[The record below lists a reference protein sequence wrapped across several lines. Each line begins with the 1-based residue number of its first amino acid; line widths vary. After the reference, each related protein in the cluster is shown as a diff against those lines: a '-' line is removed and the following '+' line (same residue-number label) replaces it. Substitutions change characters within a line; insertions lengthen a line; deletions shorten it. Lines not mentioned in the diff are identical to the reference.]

1 MAAARNPAIFSF
13 VSITTTICKCSLQ
26 IHTKTHTRTATRTLT
41 CTLYVSVSTLQH
53 SFWHFSCTNFS
64 QKDTKLTHRD
74 RDTICCRYRYI
85 HKLSII
91 SVWPFSANRYTR
103 CATTCCCIQQ
113 IQIQLNY
120 AKVSFTGQQ
129 LLLMMIIMMLFD
141 DQNSSNSHGF
151 SAAAADE
158 HFWFFKSLFFSLALN
173 RLTPAVRNSSSF
185 RF

>member
-1 MAAARNPAIFSF
+1 MCQSAPCSTRFDTFPALISVKKIQNSLTETEIQFAAS
-13 VSITTTICKCSLQ
+13 
-26 IHTKTHTRTATRTLT
+26 
-41 CTLYVSVSTLQH
+41 
-53 SFWHFSCTNFS
+53 
-64 QKDTKLTHRD
+64 
-74 RDTICCRYRYI
+74 YRYI

-141 DQNSSNSHGF
+141 DRNSSNSHGF
-151 SAAAADE
+151 SATAADE
-158 HFWFFKSLFFSLALN
+158 HF
-173 RLTPAVRNSSSF
+173 
-185 RF
+185 